1 MWVCDPSSFSTVV
14 DLEAPSGNEVKVGEE
29 EPRSVSQLSSLL
41 DSQQDIDRG
50 WNVRDSVE
58 STWRCVGGVKVCR
71 KCVGVS
77 SVRCVVRCV
86 GV

>member
-58 STWRCVGGVKVCR
+58 STWRCVGGRVQWEWECE
-71 KCVGVS
+71 GM
-77 SVRCVVRCV
+77 
-86 GV
+86 